1 MVMYMCIFNSGG
13 RNEVSPRLS
22 TLEHRIEAMSLQLYV
37 QKLDHYYSWLKQ
49 DLSTLT
55 LSLSKYLNPGKP
67 NLDWIHSISL
77 QPRISIVKNS
87 PCIDVR
93 KTNILKMLS
102 GDNAFGPLLSTLKGN
117 TYIIYSILKLCDIS
131 YVSFVQSSTHKGK
144 LYILFGK

>member
-1 MVMYMCIFNSGG
+1 MVMYMFIFHSGG

-55 LSLSKYLNPGKP
+55 LSLSKYPNPGKP

-77 QPRISIVKNS
+77 QPTISVVKTS
-87 PCIDVR
+87 PCIR
-93 KTNILKMLS
+93 STNILKMLS
-102 GDNAFGPLLSTLKGN
+102 GDNTFGPLLSTLKGN
-117 TYIIYSILKLCDIS
+117 TLLSPRNATIN
-131 YVSFVQSSTHKGK
+131 
-144 LYILFGK
+144 